1 MKKDTF
7 FGKVLIVGRTNVGKS
22 TLLNQFIK
30 SNVSIT
36 SRKPNT
42 TQLHVTGIYTSN
54 ITQFELIDSPGI
66 QISHKNYLDKKKLR
80 NTYNLIQETNII
92 IFMITS
98 FVWTAQ
104 EKKLLEYIKK
114 KNKTYIVV
122 INKIDKI
129 KNKKSL
135 LPFIFK
141 ISQLTKNHEIFL
153 ISAKK
158 KMYLKKL
165 LTYINKKL
173 PISKHKYS
181 DNVKTICTKKF
192 LTAEIIRETLINL
205 LNQELV
211 YSFIVSISRLY
222 QDKKKRYIIECI
234 IFVKNIR
241 HKKIII
247 GSKGEKIRQCCR
259 ISRYKLEK
267 LFKEYIFL
275 NTQVKIK

>member
-1 MKKDTF
+1 MKQDTF

-22 TLLNQFIK
+22 TLLNQFIT
-30 SNVSIT
+30 SNISIT

-42 TQLHVTGIYTSN
+42 TQLHITGIYTSN
-54 ITQFELIDSPGI
+54 VIQFELIDSPGI
-66 QISHKNYLDKKKLR
+66 QIGNKNYLDKKKLR
-80 NTYNLIQETNII
+80 DTYNLIQETNVI
-92 IFMITS
+92 IFMITG
-98 FVWTAQ
+98 FVWTTQ
-104 EKKLLEYIKK
+104 EQKLLEYIKK
-114 KNKTYIVV
+114 NNDKYIIV

-141 ISQLTKNHEIFL
+141 ISQLIENHEIFL

-158 KMYLKKL
+158 KMYLEKL
-165 LTYINKKL
+165 ITCINKKL
-173 PISKHKYS
+173 PISQHKYLN
-181 DNVKTICTKKF
+181 DVKTTCTKKF

-211 YSFIVSISRLY
+211 YAFTVSIYHLY
-222 QDKKKRYIIECI
+222 QDANKRYIIECI
-234 IFVKNIR
+234 IFIKNIH

-247 GSKGEKIRQCCR
+247 GSRGKKIKQCYR

-275 NTQVKIK
+275 KIQVKIK

>member
-1 MKKDTF
+1 MKKNTF

-22 TLLNQFIK
+22 TLLNQFIA

-42 TQLHVTGIYTSN
+42 TQSYVTGIYTSN
-54 ITQFELIDSPGI
+54 VTQFELIDSPGVE
-66 QISHKNYLDKKKLR
+66 ISHKKYLNKKNLR

-98 FVWTAQ
+98 FVWTSQ
-104 EKKLLEYIKK
+104 EQQLLDYIKK
-114 KNKTYIVV
+114 NNDTYIVV

-141 ISQLTKNHEIFL
+141 ISQLTENHEIFL

-158 KMYLKKL
+158 KMYLEQI
-165 LTYINKKL
+165 LTYISKKL
-173 PISKHKYS
+173 PISQHKYLN
-181 DNVKTICTKKF
+181 DVKTTCTKKF
-192 LTAEIIRETLINL
+192 LTTEIIRETLINL

-211 YSFIVSISRLY
+211 YAFTVSVSCLY
-222 QDKKKRYIIECI
+222 QDKKKRYIIECL
-234 IFVKNIR
+234 IFIKNIR

-247 GSKGEKIRQCCR
+247 GYKGEKIRQCCR
-259 ISRYKLEK
+259 ISQYKLKK

-275 NTQVKIK
+275 KIQVKIK